1 MAYATARPNLP
12 SSVKTFAENVL
23 VQQLLEHTLTLAP
36 AESCTCGL
44 TAAQLAPAPA
54 VSAVLLERRKGLA
67 SAVQPGTRQVAA
79 LQPHHKA

>member
-1 MAYATARPNLP
+1 MFDVNALVRQFLEPKFTLP
-12 SSVKTFAENVL
+12 
-23 VQQLLEHTLTLAP
+23 Q

-44 TAAQLAPAPA
+44 AAAQLAPAPG

-67 SAVQPGTRQVAA
+67 GAVQPGTRQVGA